1 VATILRQRS
10 ITRAAVLPVAV
21 LVSLIGFAAVGL
33 FAVYNRKQAETAIAE
48 KTRLTIQLA
57 APAAANAAWNFN
69 KKGAGRLLDTLGSD
83 PDFRSALMIDE
94 KGRLF
99 AREDKDEKD
108 PAWRLELDQLLKLT
122 GAADHSKIVE
132 GTASRS
138 IALAD
143 RIIEIAPLVL
153 SDKNDKRIGS
163 IAIMSSRERAS
174 AEAWRVTVVTM
185 AIGFLALLFVCSLV
199 AFILSRVTKPI
210 AAMTATMKRLASGD
224 LTAAIPGLDRRD
236 EIGAMAKTVSVFR
249 ENAIERQRLAEE
261 QAIEQ
266 SAKERRA
273 EAVDALLSDFDER
286 TRDMLGTITEA
297 AGALRATAGRMRG
310 DATATDESL
319 ASAAAAVNQS
329 LGSVQSVASAAEEFS
344 ASIGEISNQT
354 ARSNEI
360 VLRASEQTGRTQA
373 TVRALV
379 DSAGRIQQIVEMI
392 SAIAGQTN
400 LLALN
405 ATIEAARAGE
415 AGRGFAVVASEV
427 KTLAGQT
434 AKATQDIAAQ
444 ISEIQAATQNADAN
458 IGSLVDV
465 IEELG
470 GIASSVARTS
480 QEQAAA
486 TSEISHSVQAVA
498 AGSDE
503 INGTLRRVKGDME
516 TSIATADALLASAG
530 DLTEQADRMRT
541 NVEGFLR
548 QVRAA

>member
-1 VATILRQRS
+1 VT
-10 ITRAAVLPVAV
+10 
-21 LVSLIGFAAVGL
+21 LIGFAAVGL
-33 FAVYNRKQAETAIAE
+33 FAMYNRKQAETTIAE
-48 KTRLTIQLA
+48 KARLTIQLA

-69 KKGAGRLLDTLGSD
+69 KKGAGQLLDTLGSD
-83 PDFRSALMIDE
+83 PDFRSAVMIDE

-99 AREDKDEKD
+99 AREDRDEKD
-108 PAWRLELDQLLKLT
+108 QAWRLELDQLLKLT

-132 GTASRS
+132 GTATRS

-143 RIIEIAPLVL
+143 RVIEIAPLVL

-163 IAIMSSRERAS
+163 IAIMSSRERAT

-224 LTAAIPGLDRRD
+224 LTATIPGLDRRD

-249 ENAIERQRLAEE
+249 ENAIERQRLAEA
-261 QAIEQ
+261 QAADQ
-266 SAKERRA
+266 STKERRA
-273 EAVDALLSDFDER
+273 EAVDALLSDFDAR
-286 TRDMLGTITEA
+286 TRAMLGAITEA
-297 AGALRATAGRMRG
+297 AGDLRATAERMRS
-310 DATATDESL
+310 DATSTDESL
-319 ASAAAAVNQS
+319 ASAATAVNQS

-360 VLRASEQTGRTQA
+360 VLRASEQTQRTQA

-392 SAIAGQTN
+392 TAIAEQTN

-465 IEELG
+465 IGELG
-470 GIASSVARTS
+470 GIAASVARTS
-480 QEQAAA
+480 QEQAGA
-486 TSEISHSVQAVA
+486 TSEISESVQAVA
-498 AGSDE
+498 AGADE
-503 INGTLRRVKGDME
+503 INGTLRRVKADME

-530 DLTEQADRMRT
+530 DLTGQADRMRA